1 MTSATL
7 AAPSAASARLAGPS
21 AAGCGQPATC
31 SLIASSAGV
40 SRRASAALTSDFLP
54 SRPVNRQALR
64 AATGRKPRA
73 TSVRPGHVF
82 ASADVAQL
90 RGAREAIKDIITSKS
105 CNPILIRLGW
115 HDAGTFDKS
124 VGEWPKQGGANGSI
138 RFRPEIDHGANK
150 GLAGAIALLQPVKDA
165 FPAVSWA
172 DLFQLASA
180 TAVELAFFPSL
191 PPPPPPP
198 LPPPSTPPQLPHRLP
213 FPDPLPVLLTVRCGS
228 PLPSGAS
235 AQGVLPH
242 GAQRPGKAG
251 RGPAVS
257 APTDAPCF
265 ASCAIACSCH
275 HATSCVSSHTPM
287 SHQDVKAK
295 QDEDL
300 LVLPPLMAHPP
311 HCLIM
316 LSTFSSHP
324 HHLLISSPP
333 PSHLIPTTFS
343 SHPHHLLISSPPPSH
358 LIPTTLSPDAHQ
370 DVKAKQDEDLLVLPT
385 DAVLFEDPG
394 FKVYAEKYAADQA
407 AFFKEY
413 AAAHKALSELGA
425 KFDPPQGVALD
436 TEGPRPVK
444 FVAAEYS
451 SGNTQSEMS
460 SAMKKKLRD
469 EYIGLG
475 GSPDRPLQTNYF
487 LYIMIGV
494 AVLAILTKLTGAI

>member
-82 ASADVAQL
+82 TSADVAQL

-180 TAVELAFFPSL
+180 TAVEFAGGPVIPMRYGRVDSTGPEDCTPEGNL
-191 PPPPPPP
+191 PDAG
-198 LPPPSTPPQLPHRLP
+198 PPSPAEHLRKVFYRMGLNDQEIVAL
-213 FPDPLPVLLTVRCGS
+213 
-228 PLPSGAS
+228 SGAHTLGRAYADRS
-235 AQGVLPH
+235 GWGKESTKYTKDGP
-242 GAQRPGKAG
+242 GRPGG
-251 RGPAVS
+251 
-257 APTDAPCF
+257 
-265 ASCAIACSCH
+265 
-275 HATSCVSSHTPM
+275 SSWTVQWLKFDN
-287 SHQDVKAK
+287 SYFK
-295 QDEDL
+295 
-300 LVLPPLMAHPP
+300 
-311 HCLIM
+311 
-316 LSTFSSHP
+316 
-324 HHLLISSPP
+324 
-333 PSHLIPTTFS
+333 
-343 SHPHHLLISSPPPSH
+343 
-358 LIPTTLSPDAHQ
+358 

-451 SGNTQSEMS
+451 SGNTQTEMS

>member
-180 TAVELAFFPSL
+180 TAVEFAGGPVIPMRYGRVDSTGPEDCTPEGNL
-191 PPPPPPP
+191 PDAG
-198 LPPPSTPPQLPHRLP
+198 PPS
-213 FPDPLPVLLTVRCGS
+213 
-228 PLPSGAS
+228 
-235 AQGVLPH
+235 
-242 GAQRPGKAG
+242 
-251 RGPAVS
+251 PA
-257 APTDAPCF
+257 
-265 ASCAIACSCH
+265 
-275 HATSCVSSHTPM
+275 
-287 SHQDVKAK
+287 
-295 QDEDL
+295 E
-300 LVLPPLMAHPP
+300 
-311 HCLIM
+311 
-316 LSTFSSHP
+316 
-324 HHLLISSPP
+324 HLR
-333 PSHLIPTTFS
+333 
-343 SHPHHLLISSPPPSH
+343 
-358 LIPTTLSPDAHQ
+358 
-370 DVKAKQDEDLLVLPT
+370 
-385 DAVLFEDPG
+385 
-394 FKVYAEKYAADQA
+394 KVFYRMGLNDQ
-407 AFFKEY
+407 
-413 AAAHKALSELGA
+413 
-425 KFDPPQGVALD
+425 
-436 TEGPRPVK
+436 
-444 FVAAEYS
+444 
-451 SGNTQSEMS
+451 
-460 SAMKKKLRD
+460 
-469 EYIGLG
+469 
-475 GSPDRPLQTNYF
+475 
-487 LYIMIGV
+487 
-494 AVLAILTKLTGAI
+494 